1 MDLSTAVLGWLEG
14 TWVSLYS
21 TR

>member
-1 MDLSTAVLGWLEG
+1 MDLSTAVLGRLEA
-14 TWVSLYS
+14 TWVSLYG